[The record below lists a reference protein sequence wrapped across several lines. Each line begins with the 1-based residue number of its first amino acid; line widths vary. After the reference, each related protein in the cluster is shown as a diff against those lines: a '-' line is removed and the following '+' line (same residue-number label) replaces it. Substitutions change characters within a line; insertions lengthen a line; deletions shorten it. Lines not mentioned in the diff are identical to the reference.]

1 LHDEIGAK
9 TLFAT
14 HYHELNELASRYN
27 KIKNYHVEVIEAH
40 NKVLFTH
47 QVIAGASDHSFGIY
61 VANIAGLP
69 QEVTDR
75 ANEIMQEL
83 ESSSD
88 INTKQDQLFDNSKLK
103 AKLQKVTPKKKSNV
117 ATQLSIFEVH
127 DDKLRSKLLEI
138 DINSIT
144 PIQAMQHLE
153 DLQKDAK

>member
-1 LHDEIGAK
+1 
-9 TLFAT
+9 
-14 HYHELNELASRYN
+14 
-27 KIKNYHVEVIEAH
+27 
-40 NKVLFTH
+40 
-47 QVIAGASDHSFGIY
+47 
-61 VANIAGLP
+61 
-69 QEVTDR
+69 
-75 ANEIMQEL
+75 M
-83 ESSSD
+83 
-88 INTKQDQLFDNSKLK
+88 K